1 MIELMK
7 CDLDTQKSKF
17 QKKLKNFKT
26 MLKRGA
32 FLVFEGVD
40 RCGKTTQT
48 KLLVEKLKQDGRK
61 VELMRFPGEFSFLL
75 HVSFV
80 FPFLN
85 ANVKTTDR
93 TTTVG
98 KMIDQ
103 YLKMG
108 INLHDKA
115 IHLLFSAN
123 RWELA

>member
-1 MIELMK
+1 
-7 CDLDTQKSKF
+7 
-17 QKKLKNFKT
+17 

-61 VELMRFPGEFSFLL
+61 VELMRFP
-75 HVSFV
+75 
-80 FPFLN
+80 
-85 ANVKTTDR
+85 DR

>member
-17 QKKLKNFKT
+17 QKKFKNFKT

-61 VELMRFPGEFSFLL
+61 VELMRFPGTF
-75 HVSFV
+75 VSV
-80 FPFLN
+80 H
-85 ANVKTTDR
+85 
-93 TTTVG
+93 
-98 KMIDQ
+98 I
-103 YLKMG
+103 
-108 INLHDKA
+108 
-115 IHLLFSAN
+115 
-123 RWELA
+123 